1 MNFEE
6 RLRAFVQLGHNLNTI
21 DSTTLNSLYARAG
34 NQNPWFT
41 PSSIKTALT
50 GVSKLLREDELRQWL
65 LSYDLQ
71 SNKSPKVI
79 GLILAGNVP
88 LVGFHDI
95 LTVLISGNTSLIK
108 PSSKDFVLTEF
119 IVQQLTDIEPRF
131 RDRISFTETLQNFDA
146 VIATGSDNTSRY
158 FEYYLSKDPSVI
170 RKNRTSCAII
180 AGNETPE
187 ELTALGGDIFT
198 YFGLGCRNVS
208 KLFVPEGYD
217 VKLLVPAWEPY
228 NEIAHHHKYF
238 NNFDYQKAI
247 LLINKTPFIDGG
259 FVLLTASD
267 KLVSPISVVYYAEYS
282 SDEHLREM
290 IADNRAKI
298 QCIVGTHFLSIVSFG
313 ETQFPGPA
321 DYADNIDTVQFLIN
335 L

>member
-6 RLRAFVQLGHNLNTI
+6 RLLAFVQLGQNLNTI
-21 DSTTLNSLYARAG
+21 DGATLNSLYGRAG

-41 PSSIKTALT
+41 PPSIKTALT

-65 LSYDLQ
+65 LSYDLRDRE
-71 SNKSPKVI
+71 SPKVI

-95 LTVLISGNTSLIK
+95 LTVLISGNTALIK

-119 IVQQLTDIEPRF
+119 ILQQLTDIEPRF
-131 RDRISFTETLQNFDA
+131 RDRISFTETLKNFDA

-158 FEYYLSKDPSVI
+158 FEYYFSKYPSVI

-180 AGNETPE
+180 TGNETPE
-187 ELTALGGDIFT
+187 ELTALGADIFT

-267 KLVSPISVVYYAEYS
+267 KLVSPISVVYYEEYS